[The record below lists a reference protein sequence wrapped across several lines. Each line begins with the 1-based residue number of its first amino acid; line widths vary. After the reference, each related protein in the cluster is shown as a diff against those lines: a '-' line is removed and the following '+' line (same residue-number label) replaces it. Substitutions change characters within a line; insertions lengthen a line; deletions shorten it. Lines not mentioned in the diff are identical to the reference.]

1 MNTTRIRVAVATA
14 AIAATVLTP
23 SVASANQA
31 DTLRTGS
38 CSIGAD
44 WKLKLSPENR
54 RIEVEYQVDAN
65 RRGQRWRVSLFHDGR
80 RVMRTVRTTQG
91 LSGSFTLRDVQANR
105 GGVDHIRAR
114 AVRLGDGQVCAGRA
128 SF

>member
-1 MNTTRIRVAVATA
+1 MNTSKIRTAVATA

-23 SVASANQA
+23 AVANANDG
-31 DTLRTGS
+31 DTLRNGS

-65 RRGQRWRVSLFHDGR
+65 RRGQRWRVALFHDGR
-80 RVMRTVRTTQG
+80 RVMRTVRTTHG
-91 LSGSFTLRDVQANR
+91 LSGSFTVRDRQANR
-105 GGVDHIRAR
+105 RGVDRIRAR
-114 AVRLGDGQVCAGRA
+114 AVRLGDGQTCVGRA
-128 SF
+128 RF